1 MCCAALWRWQDP
13 AGLHLCCTYRTV
25 GKAQVFLDDLKQ
37 VSGGMLLAA
46 WKLKAAPPLCPI
58 PWQRSLTRR
67 HGGLQAVASV
77 RESMA
82 KDGGKKK
89 TGNAAIYGMASSLP
103 AGPIKMML
111 CTYTDVVLKA

>member
-1 MCCAALWRWQDP
+1 M
-13 AGLHLCCTYRTV
+13 
-25 GKAQVFLDDLKQ
+25 
-37 VSGGMLLAA
+37 
-46 WKLKAAPPLCPI
+46 
-58 PWQRSLTRR
+58 
-67 HGGLQAVASV
+67 